1 MHAAMGL
8 RRFRH
13 AGLWLS
19 AWSLMI
25 VAVIVLSLM
34 HGPPIPE
41 VMTIAK
47 FDHFIAYLALAGFAV
62 QLFGDRNAQF
72 VAAVAM
78 VVLGIGLELAQGYL
92 TTWRD
97 MSLYDACVDT
107 VGVIVGQVTAWTPLA
122 GLLQKIEPRLLP

>member
-1 MHAAMGL
+1 MHPTMML

-13 AGLWLS
+13 PALWLA
-19 AWSLMI
+19 AWSVMI
-25 VAVIVLSLM
+25 VAVIVLSLVP
-34 HGPPIPE
+34 GPPIPD

-47 FDHFIAYLALAGFAV
+47 FDHFLAYLALAGFAV
-62 QLFGDRNAQF
+62 QLFENRNAQF

-78 VVLGIGLELAQGYL
+78 AVLGIALELAQGYL

-107 VGVIVGQVTAWTPLA
+107 VGVAAGLATTWTPLA
-122 GLLQKIEPRLLP
+122 NLLQQIEARLLS